1 MRSVC
6 QLTAGLRYYFYNAP
20 VDMRKSFHGLEGL
33 VVEQFGRYLI
43 GDEVFVFL
51 GKNGRTVKMLH
62 REGRGITLYTRKLDK
77 GRFHAPRIL
86 ADGKSC
92 QLDYTSFVLMMLG
105 QKGRDEHYPVSCTQ

>member
-1 MRSVC
+1 MSSGC
-6 QLTAGLRYYFYNAP
+6 AWTLT
-20 VDMRKSFHGLEGL
+20 
-33 VVEQFGRYLI
+33 
-43 GDEVFVFL
+43 EVFVFL

-92 QLDYTSFVLMMLG
+92 QFICVI
-105 QKGRDEHYPVSCTQ
+105 R